1 MYNELESF
9 VEVLK
14 EDPCDNIKHEGDGC
28 TGCPYEHLWKKSYP
42 DEHTIAIDGS
52 CFEFRYA
59 EHLIKNGAVLPPVDV
74 GDNVWYIEGGYY
86 NSMNLKPRKIE
97 VTEISKKKCGKTVDW
112 AFIANRTRYRFSS
125 LGRVVFLNEQ
135 DCIAEI
141 ERRKK
146 QRLKQW

>member
-1 MYNELESF
+1 MLANYYNEKLGLRMALEECVGESVSTVAVGEGISY
-9 VEVLK
+9 VEIDYDKIVDHLFSQ
-14 EDPCDNIKHEGDGC
+14 NI
-28 TGCPYEHLWKKSYP
+28 
-42 DEHTIAIDGS
+42 
-52 CFEFRYA
+52 
-59 EHLIKNGAVLPPVDV
+59 AVPPVDV
-74 GDNVWYIEGGYY
+74 GDEVWYIEGGYY